1 MEKKIFDE
9 FDVLTMEIACSI
21 AIQTSEYYAI
31 DYKRICLEDRGKEVV
46 NEYDIAR
53 AETIA
58 SLYRYYVAT
67 MQLIADL
74 DGIKIHTNLNT
85 EKYKVS
91 LDTSNIEGLIHTN
104 RELIERVKDTT
115 VALIIQKAID
125 ILETI
130 QRIC

>member
-1 MEKKIFDE
+1 
-9 FDVLTMEIACSI
+9 
-21 AIQTSEYYAI
+21 
-31 DYKRICLEDRGKEVV
+31 
-46 NEYDIAR
+46 
-53 AETIA
+53 
-58 SLYRYYVAT
+58 